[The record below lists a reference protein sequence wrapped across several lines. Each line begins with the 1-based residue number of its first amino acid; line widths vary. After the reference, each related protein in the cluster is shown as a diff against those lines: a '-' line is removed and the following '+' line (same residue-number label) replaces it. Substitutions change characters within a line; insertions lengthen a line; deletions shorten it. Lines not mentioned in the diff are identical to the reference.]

1 MLQRDNRFDLFLS
14 SMSGVRSR
22 INLDKAG
29 FNDPNIFEH

>member
-1 MLQRDNRFDLFLS
+1 MEAERKMKEDEA
-14 SMSGVRSR
+14 R